1 MQKLESQINGKSHGA
16 PKNHPRGWKSDN
28 LTLRCGLGHE
38 PAFSGMFGLSIMPGH
53 GKSNLENPR
62 QTASLRRGQWVHMLM
77 ISFHRRAAIYLAL
90 TGCFL
95 TGCNVGPKYHSPPVN
110 PPAAYKELTPDDYK
124 NTDGWKV
131 AQPKDDALR
140 GKWWEIFG
148 DPQLN
153 ALEEKVNVS
162 NQNIAAAA
170 ASFFAA
176 RALVK
181 EARSQLF
188 PTVTTTP
195 AITVQRPS
203 ATVSSGKAGGS
214 TSSSTGTFTDSTF
227 PFDATW
233 QPDLF
238 GRIRNT
244 IKSAAYA
251 AQASAADLENT
262 RLTVQADLAI
272 DYFELRGQDALKQ
285 LLDSTVVTYQ
295 QSLDFTKAQYETG
308 IGADEAVAE
317 AETQLEATQA
327 QDVALGI
334 QRAQF
339 EHAIAMLTGQ
349 PASTFSLPI
358 EPLTSSPPAIP
369 IGVPSQLLER
379 RPDIAEAER
388 LMAQANAQ
396 IGIAR
401 AAYYPTVT
409 LSAAAGLESTAIAS
423 WFTWPSRFFSVGPAA
438 AETIFDAG
446 LRRATME
453 QFRAQYDETVANY
466 RQTVLT
472 AFQQVEDNLASL
484 RILSGEIQYQDTAVK
499 SAERTLAIAQDRY
512 KLGIDPYLNV
522 LTAQTALL
530 SNQET
535 AVNLRIQQMTASGG
549 LIEALGGGWNASQL
563 PSPAQLISKVP

>member
-1 MQKLESQINGKSHGA
+1 M
-16 PKNHPRGWKSDN
+16 
-28 LTLRCGLGHE
+28 C
-38 PAFSGMFGLSIMPGH
+38 
-53 GKSNLENPR
+53 
-62 QTASLRRGQWVHMLM
+62 
-77 ISFHRRAAIYLAL
+77 LAVTSCL
-90 TGCFL
+90 LAGC
-95 TGCNVGPKYHSPPVN
+95 TVGPKYNRPPAAT
-110 PPAAYKELTPDDYK
+110 PAAYKELTPDDYK

-131 AQPKDDALR
+131 AQPKDDALH

-181 EARSQLF
+181 EARSQYF
-188 PTVTTTP
+188 PRVTTNP

-203 ATVSSGKAGGS
+203 ATMSSGKGGGSGSSSTGS
-214 TSSSTGTFTDSTF
+214 TSTTPTGTFTDYTL

-233 QPDLF
+233 EPDLF

-244 IKSAAYA
+244 VRSAAYG
-251 AQASAADLENT
+251 AQASAADLENI
-262 RLTVQADLAI
+262 RLTAQADLAV
-272 DYFELRGQDALKQ
+272 DYFQLRGQDALKQ
-285 LLDSTVVTYQ
+285 LLDSTVVTFQ
-295 QSLDFTKAQYETG
+295 QSLDLTRALYETG
-308 IGADEAVAE
+308 IDSDEAVAE

-349 PASTFSLPI
+349 PASTFSIPI

-388 LMAQANAQ
+388 LVAQANAQ

-401 AAYYPTVT
+401 AAYFPTVT
-409 LSAAAGLESTAIAS
+409 LSAAAGLESTVITS

-466 RQTVLT
+466 RQTGLT

-484 RILSGEIQYQDTAVK
+484 RILSVEIQYQDTAVK
-499 SAERTLAIAQDRY
+499 SAEKTLAIAQDRY

-522 LTAQTALL
+522 LTAQTTLL
-530 SNQET
+530 SNKET

-549 LIEALGGGWNASQL
+549 LVEALGGGWNAAQL

>member
-1 MQKLESQINGKSHGA
+1 MHKI
-16 PKNHPRGWKSDN
+16 
-28 LTLRCGLGHE
+28 
-38 PAFSGMFGLSIMPGH
+38 
-53 GKSNLENPR
+53 
-62 QTASLRRGQWVHMLM
+62 M
-77 ISFHRRAAIYLAL
+77 ISFHRRAAICLAL
-90 TGCFL
+90 TGGFL
-95 TGCNVGPKYHSPPVN
+95 DGCNVGPQYHRPPAN

-148 DPQLN
+148 DAQLN

-162 NQNIAAAA
+162 NQNIAAAMA
-170 ASFFAA
+170 NFLAA

-188 PTVTTTP
+188 PTVTTNP
-195 AITVQRPS
+195 SITVQRPS
-203 ATVSSGKAGGS
+203 ATASAGKAGGTGAGTGS
-214 TSSSTGTFTDSTF
+214 APSATGTFAEYNL

-251 AQASAADLENT
+251 AQFSAADLENI
-262 RLTVQADLAI
+262 RLTAEADLAI
-272 DYFELRGQDALKQ
+272 DYFQLRGEDALKQ
-285 LLDSTVVTYQ
+285 LLDSTVDTYQ
-295 QSLDFTKAQYETG
+295 QSLDLTKALYETG
-308 IGADEAVAE
+308 IGTDEAVAE
-317 AETQLEATQA
+317 AETQLEATKA
-327 QDVALGI
+327 QDAALGI

-339 EHAIAMLTGQ
+339 EHAIALLTGQ
-349 PASTFSLPI
+349 PASTFSIPH
-358 EPLTSSPPAIP
+358 EPLASRPPAIP
-369 IGVPSQLLER
+369 LGVPSQLLER
-379 RPDIAEAER
+379 RPDIAAAER

-409 LSAAAGLESTAIAS
+409 LSAAAGLESTSITS

-438 AETIFDAG
+438 AETIYDAG
-446 LRRATME
+446 LRHATME

-466 RQTVLT
+466 QQTVLT
-472 AFQQVEDNLASL
+472 AFQQVEDNLAAL
-484 RILSGEIQYQDTAVK
+484 RILSVEIEHQDAAVA
-499 SAERTLAIAQDRY
+499 SARKTLTIAQDRY
-512 KLGIDPYLNV
+512 QLGLDPYLNV
-522 LTAQTALL
+522 LIAQTTLL
-530 SNQET
+530 ANRQT

-563 PSPAQLISKVP
+563 PSPAQLISKSP

>member
-1 MQKLESQINGKSHGA
+1 MCL
-16 PKNHPRGWKSDN
+16 
-28 LTLRCGLGHE
+28 
-38 PAFSGMFGLSIMPGH
+38 
-53 GKSNLENPR
+53 
-62 QTASLRRGQWVHMLM
+62 
-77 ISFHRRAAIYLAL
+77 AATSCLLA
-90 TGCFL
+90 GC
-95 TGCNVGPKYHSPPVN
+95 TVGPKYHAPTADT
-110 PPAAYKELTPDDYK
+110 PAAYKELTPADYK
-124 NTDGWKV
+124 NTEGWKV

-153 ALEEKVNVS
+153 ALEEKVNVW

-188 PTVTTTP
+188 PTVTTNP

-203 ATVSSGKAGGS
+203 ATSSTSKAEGS
-214 TSSSTGTFTDSTF
+214 TSSAVGTFTDYTL

-244 IKSAAYA
+244 IKSAAYG

-262 RLTVQADLAI
+262 RLTVQADVAV
-272 DYFELRGQDALKQ
+272 DYFQLRGQDALKQ
-285 LLDSTVVTYQ
+285 LLDSTVVAFQ
-295 QSLDFTKAQYETG
+295 QSLDLTRALYETG
-308 IGADEAVAE
+308 IGTDEAVAE

-327 QDVALGI
+327 QDAALGI

-349 PASTFSLPI
+349 PASTFSIPI
-358 EPLTSSPPAIP
+358 EPLKSSPPAIP
-369 IGVPSQLLER
+369 FGVPSQLLER

-388 LMAQANAQ
+388 LVAQANAQ

-401 AAYYPTVT
+401 AAYFPTVT
-409 LSAAAGLESTAIAS
+409 LSAAAGMASTAIAS
-423 WFTWPSRFFSVGPAA
+423 WFTWPSRFFSIGPAA

-446 LRRATME
+446 LRRATVE
-453 QFRAQYDETVANY
+453 QFRSQYDET
-466 RQTVLT
+466 LT
-472 AFQQVEDNLASL
+472 TIN
-484 RILSGEIQYQDTAVK
+484 
-499 SAERTLAIAQDRY
+499 
-512 KLGIDPYLNV
+512 
-522 LTAQTALL
+522 ALL
-530 SNQET
+530 MAIMFFSNDD
-535 AVNLRIQQMTASGG
+535 ADSAML
-549 LIEALGGGWNASQL
+549 
-563 PSPAQLISKVP
+563 

>member
-1 MQKLESQINGKSHGA
+1 M
-16 PKNHPRGWKSDN
+16 
-28 LTLRCGLGHE
+28 GL
-38 PAFSGMFGLSIMPGH
+38 A
-53 GKSNLENPR
+53 
-62 QTASLRRGQWVHMLM
+62 V
-77 ISFHRRAAIYLAL
+77 AA
-90 TGCFL
+90 CFL
-95 TGCNVGPKYHSPPVN
+95 AGCMVGPKYHAPSAVTPPAQT
-110 PPAAYKELTPDDYK
+110 PAAYKELTPADYQ
-124 NTDGWKV
+124 NTEGWKV

-140 GKWWEIFG
+140 GKWWEIFN

-153 ALEEKVNVS
+153 ALEERVNIS

-188 PTVTTTP
+188 PTATTSP
-195 AITVQRPS
+195 AITVQRSPS
-203 ATVSSGKAGGS
+203 TSSSGTSGTATGS
-214 TSSSTGTFTDSTF
+214 TSSSMGTFTEYTF

-244 IKSAAYA
+244 VRSAAYG

-262 RLTVQADLAI
+262 RLVIQADVAV
-272 DYFELRGQDALKQ
+272 DYFQLRGQDALKQ
-285 LLDSTVVTYQ
+285 LLDSTVIAYR
-295 QSLDFTKAQYETG
+295 QSLDLTKALYETG
-308 IGADEAVAE
+308 IGSDEAVAQ
-317 AETQLEATQA
+317 AETQLEVTEA
-327 QDVALGI
+327 QDTALGI

-349 PASTFSLPI
+349 PASSFSIPI
-358 EPLTSSPPAIP
+358 EPLKSSPPAIP

-379 RPDIAEAER
+379 RPDIAAAER
-388 LMAQANAQ
+388 LVAQANAQ
-396 IGIAR
+396 IGVAR
-401 AAYYPTVT
+401 AAYFPTVT
-409 LSAAAGLESTAIAS
+409 LSAAAGFASTSAAR
-423 WFTWPSRFFSVGPAA
+423 WFIWPSRFFSIGSAA

-446 LRRATME
+446 LRRATVE
-453 QFRAQYDETVANY
+453 QFRAQYDQTVANY

-484 RILSGEIQYQDTAVK
+484 RILSVEIQQQDAAVK
-499 SAERTLAIAQDRY
+499 SAERSLAIAKDLYR
-512 KLGIDPYLNV
+512 LGIDPYLNV
-522 LTAQTALL
+522 LAAQISLL

-535 AVNLRIQQMTASGG
+535 EVSLRIQQMTASGG

-563 PSPAQLISKVP
+563 PSPGQLISKLP

>member
-1 MQKLESQINGKSHGA
+1 M
-16 PKNHPRGWKSDN
+16 
-28 LTLRCGLGHE
+28 GL
-38 PAFSGMFGLSIMPGH
+38 A
-53 GKSNLENPR
+53 
-62 QTASLRRGQWVHMLM
+62 V
-77 ISFHRRAAIYLAL
+77 AA
-90 TGCFL
+90 CFL
-95 TGCNVGPKYHSPPVN
+95 AGCMVGPKYHAPSAVTPPAQT
-110 PPAAYKELTPDDYK
+110 PAAYKELTPADYQ
-124 NTDGWKV
+124 NTEGWKV

-140 GKWWEIFG
+140 GKWWEIFN

-153 ALEEKVNVS
+153 ALEERVNIS

-188 PTVTTTP
+188 PTATTSP
-195 AITVQRPS
+195 AITVHRSPS
-203 ATVSSGKAGGS
+203 TSSSGTSGTATGS
-214 TSSSTGTFTDSTF
+214 TSSSMGTFTEYTF

-244 IKSAAYA
+244 VRSAAYG

-262 RLTVQADLAI
+262 RLVIQADVAV
-272 DYFELRGQDALKQ
+272 DYFQLRGQDALKQ
-285 LLDSTVVTYQ
+285 LLDSTVIAYR
-295 QSLDFTKAQYETG
+295 QSLDLTKALYETG
-308 IGADEAVAE
+308 IGSDEAVAQ
-317 AETQLEATQA
+317 AETQLEVTEA
-327 QDVALGI
+327 QDTALGI

-349 PASTFSLPI
+349 PASSFSIPI
-358 EPLTSSPPAIP
+358 EPLKSSPPAIP

-379 RPDIAEAER
+379 RPDIAAAER
-388 LMAQANAQ
+388 LVAQANAQ
-396 IGIAR
+396 IGVAR
-401 AAYYPTVT
+401 AAYFPTVT
-409 LSAAAGLESTAIAS
+409 LSAAAGFASTSAAR
-423 WFTWPSRFFSVGPAA
+423 WFIWPSRFFSIGSAA

-446 LRRATME
+446 LRRATVE
-453 QFRAQYDETVANY
+453 QFRAQYDQTVANY

-484 RILSGEIQYQDTAVK
+484 RILSVEIQQQDAAVK
-499 SAERTLAIAQDRY
+499 SAERSLAIAKDRY
-512 KLGIDPYLNV
+512 RLGIDPYLNV

-535 AVNLRIQQMTASGG
+535 EVSLQIQQMTASGG

-563 PSPAQLISKVP
+563 PSPGQLISKVP

>member
-1 MQKLESQINGKSHGA
+1 M
-16 PKNHPRGWKSDN
+16 
-28 LTLRCGLGHE
+28 C
-38 PAFSGMFGLSIMPGH
+38 
-53 GKSNLENPR
+53 
-62 QTASLRRGQWVHMLM
+62 
-77 ISFHRRAAIYLAL
+77 LAVTSCL
-90 TGCFL
+90 LAGC
-95 TGCNVGPKYHSPPVN
+95 TVGPKYHTPTADT
-110 PPAAYKELTPDDYK
+110 PAAYKELTPADFK
-124 NTDGWKV
+124 NTEGWKV

-140 GKWWEIFG
+140 GKWWEIFN

-188 PTVTTTP
+188 PRVTTNP

-203 ATVSSGKAGGS
+203 ATLSSGKAGGS
-214 TSSSTGTFTDSTF
+214 TSSSASTF
-227 PFDATW
+227 SDYTLPFDATW
-233 QPDLF
+233 EPDLF
-238 GRIRNT
+238 GRIRNAVR
-244 IKSAAYA
+244 SAAYG

-262 RLTVQADLAI
+262 RLTVQADVAA
-272 DYFELRGQDALKQ
+272 DYFQLRGQDALKQ
-285 LLDSTVVTYQ
+285 LLDSTVIAFQ
-295 QSLDFTKAQYETG
+295 QSLDLTRALYETG
-308 IGADEAVAE
+308 IGTDEAVAQ

-327 QDVALGI
+327 QDAALGV

-349 PASTFSLPI
+349 PASTFSIPI
-358 EPLTSSPPAIP
+358 EPLSSSPPAIP
-369 IGVPSQLLER
+369 FGVPSQLLER

-388 LMAQANAQ
+388 LVAQANAQ

-401 AAYYPTVT
+401 AAYFPTVT
-409 LSAAAGLESTAIAS
+409 LSAAAGLESTSIAS
-423 WFTWPSRFFSVGPAA
+423 WFTWPSRFFSIGPAA
-438 AETIFDAG
+438 AETLFDAG
-446 LRRATME
+446 LRRATVE
-453 QFRAQYDETVANY
+453 QFRAQYDQTVANY

-484 RILSGEIQYQDTAVK
+484 RILSVEIQYQDTAVK
-499 SAERTLAIAQDRY
+499 SAEKSLAIVKDRY
-512 KLGIDPYLNV
+512 SLGIDPYLNV

>member
-1 MQKLESQINGKSHGA
+1 M
-16 PKNHPRGWKSDN
+16 
-28 LTLRCGLGHE
+28 
-38 PAFSGMFGLSIMPGH
+38 
-53 GKSNLENPR
+53 
-62 QTASLRRGQWVHMLM
+62 
-77 ISFHRRAAIYLAL
+77 
-90 TGCFL
+90 
-95 TGCNVGPKYHSPPVN
+95 VGPKYHTPSAET
-110 PPAAYKELTPDDYK
+110 PAAYKELTPADFT

-140 GKWWEIFG
+140 GKWWEIFN

-195 AITVQRPS
+195 AITVQRQS
-203 ATVSSGKAGGS
+203 STLSSGKAGGSSGSGS
-214 TSSSTGTFTDSTF
+214 TSSSTGTFTDYTL

-238 GRIRNT
+238 GRVRNT
-244 IKSAAYA
+244 IRSAAYG

-262 RLTVQADLAI
+262 RLTVRADVAA
-272 DYFELRGQDALKQ
+272 DYFQLRGQDALKQ
-285 LLDSTVVTYQ
+285 LLDSTVVAYQ
-295 QSLDFTKAQYETG
+295 QSLELTRALYETG
-308 IGADEAVAE
+308 IDSDEAVAQ
-317 AETQLEATQA
+317 AETQLESTQA
-327 QDVALGI
+327 QDAALGV

-349 PASTFSLPI
+349 PASTFSIPI
-358 EPLTSSPPAIP
+358 EPLDSSPPAIP
-369 IGVPSQLLER
+369 FGVPSQLLER
-379 RPDIAEAER
+379 RPDVAEAER
-388 LMAQANAQ
+388 LVAQANAQ

-401 AAYYPTVT
+401 AAYFPTVT
-409 LSAAAGLESTAIAS
+409 LSAAAGLESTSIAS

-438 AETIFDAG
+438 SEILFDGG
-446 LRRATME
+446 LRRAAVQ

-466 RQTVLT
+466 RQAVLT
-472 AFQQVEDNLASL
+472 AFQQVEDNLAML
-484 RILSGEIQYQDTAVK
+484 RILSVEIQDQDTAVK
-499 SAERTLAIAQDRY
+499 SAERTLALAEDRY

-522 LTAQTALL
+522 ITAQTSLL
-530 SNQET
+530 SNQEA
-535 AVNLRIQQMTASGG
+535 AVTLQIQQMTASGG

>member
-1 MQKLESQINGKSHGA
+1 M
-16 PKNHPRGWKSDN
+16 
-28 LTLRCGLGHE
+28 C
-38 PAFSGMFGLSIMPGH
+38 
-53 GKSNLENPR
+53 
-62 QTASLRRGQWVHMLM
+62 
-77 ISFHRRAAIYLAL
+77 LAVTSCL
-90 TGCFL
+90 LAGC
-95 TGCNVGPKYHSPPVN
+95 TVGPKYRVPAAN
-110 PPAAYKELTPDDYK
+110 TPAAYKELTPADYK
-124 NTDGWKV
+124 DTDGWKV

-153 ALEEKVNVS
+153 ALEEKVDVS

-170 ASFFAA
+170 ASFLAA
-176 RALVK
+176 RSLVK
-181 EARSQLF
+181 EARSQYF
-188 PTVTTTP
+188 PRVTANP

-203 ATVSSGKAGGS
+203 ATMSSGKAGGS
-214 TSSSTGTFTDSTF
+214 TSSSTSTF
-227 PFDATW
+227 ADYSLPFDATW

-244 IKSAAYA
+244 VRSAAYG
-251 AQASAADLENT
+251 AQASAADLANT
-262 RLTVQADLAI
+262 RLIIQADVAV
-272 DYFELRGQDALKQ
+272 DYFQLRGEDALKK
-285 LLDSTVVTYQ
+285 LLDSTVDDFN
-295 QSLDFTKAQYETG
+295 QSLALTRALYETG
-308 IGADEAVAE
+308 IESDEAVAQ
-317 AETQLEATQA
+317 AETQLEATKA
-327 QDVALGI
+327 QDAALGV

-349 PASTFSLPI
+349 PASTFSIPI
-358 EPLTSSPPAIP
+358 EPLSSTPPAIP

-379 RPDIAEAER
+379 RPDIATAER
-388 LMAQANAQ
+388 LVAQANAQ

-401 AAYYPTVT
+401 AAYFPTVT
-409 LSAAAGLESTAIAS
+409 LSAAAGLESSSITS
-423 WFTWPSRFFSVGPAA
+423 WFTWPSRFFSLGPAA

-446 LRRATME
+446 LRRATVE

-466 RQTVLT
+466 RQTVLI

-484 RILSGEIQYQDTAVK
+484 RILSVEIQHQDMAIK
-499 SAERTLAIAQDRY
+499 SAERSLALAQNRY

-535 AVNLRIQQMTASGG
+535 AVDLRIQQMTASGG

-563 PSPAQLISKVP
+563 PSPGQLISKGP